1 MEDYESFVPQEILQR
16 SSCPNPFSLQVRKE
30 GKDSRWM
37 ASWWQSRGRKPG
49 LLFLIFSPPSAIS
62 GESGSQCSLEEKKTD
77 KNLRNVTAE
86 RD

>member
-1 MEDYESFVPQEILQR
+1 
-16 SSCPNPFSLQVRKE
+16 
-30 GKDSRWM
+30 M